1 MEDKTPLPEST
12 TTATEQ
18 TTTTGEESSNLQRY
32 VIIAAVVYIVI
43 ILAPFIIGLIL
54 AVADMS
60 TAQQLISLMR
70 DIFIIVLSMVSITIA
85 VALAILVL
93 QVAGLINLLQNEIQP
108 ILKDLQST
116 LNGAKGTVKFV
127 GDNVTQPII
136 KAGGFFAGLS
146 VFMREVGGIKRA
158 VRKSDKQGDTDESQ

>member
-1 MEDKTPLPEST
+1 MVEEKTPKPDSAESVT
-12 TTATEQ
+12 QKTDSN
-18 TTTTGEESSNLQRY
+18 GEDSSNLQRY
-32 VIIAAVVYIVI
+32 VIIATVVYVVI
-43 ILAPFIIGLIL
+43 ILAPFLVGLVL

-60 TAQQLISLMR
+60 RAQVLISLMR

-85 VALAILVL
+85 LALAILVL

-146 VFMREVGGIKRA
+146 VFMREIGGIRRA
-158 VRKSDKQGDTDESQ
+158 VRKTESQDDSDE